1 LRDKGLGLLT
11 PCPSSLSPC
20 PLPSPCSAVRRR
32 IYWAPTSG
40 GAAGRVPVLSAAP
53 GRNGAMAVRAYV
65 LIETAVGKT
74 REVKQALMNADMAN
88 AKVLAVDAV
97 TGPYD
102 LIAQV
107 EGVDLDALGTGV
119 AQGVQSTAGITRTL
133 TCLVVSLG

>member
-1 LRDKGLGLLT
+1 
-11 PCPSSLSPC
+11 
-20 PLPSPCSAVRRR
+20 
-32 IYWAPTSG
+32 
-40 GAAGRVPVLSAAP
+40 
-53 GRNGAMAVRAYV
+53 MAVRAYV

-74 REVKQALMNADMAN
+74 REVKQTLLNADMSN
-88 AKVLAVDAV
+88 ARVLSVDAV